1 MIGILL
7 VNLGTP
13 DEPTTPAVRRYLRR
27 FLSDPLVID
36 IHPLARWLLVNLV
49 IAPFRSPKSAEAY
62 KKIWTPE
69 GSPLLVHTRNLA
81 GKVQGLLGKDYKVS
95 VGMRYGNPSIAS
107 AVDELV
113 AAGVSEIRM
122 LPLFPQ
128 YAASSTGS
136 AVAEFE
142 RTMKAQKSAP
152 PFRVLPPFYNH
163 PGFIE
168 AFAAVGGPVLK
179 RVRPDHVL
187 FSFHGLPERH
197 ILKEDPVGNRC
208 LKFDECC
215 DQDVMQNE
223 KCYRAHCFKTAHAL
237 RKKIG
242 IPDDLCGIAF
252 QSRLGRTPWLK
263 PYTDLVVPELIKS
276 GRRRLVVFCPAFV
289 ADCLETL
296 EEIGIRAR
304 EAALAAGAEAFE
316 LVPSLNDSPLWVREV
331 SSMVSRAPDQGV
343 SGTRGK

>member
-13 DEPTTPAVRRYLRR
+13 DAPTTSAVRRYLRQ
-27 FLSDPLVID
+27 FLSDPMVID
-36 IHPLARWLLVNLV
+36 INPVARALLVNFV
-49 IAPFRSPKSAEAY
+49 IAPFRSPKSAAAY
-62 KKIWTPE
+62 RKVWMPE

-81 GKVQGLLGKDYKVS
+81 KKVQDGLGERFKVA
-95 VGMRYGNPSIAS
+95 VGMRYGKPSI
-107 AVDELV
+107 E
-113 AAGVSEIRM
+113 AAVSELLKANVSEVRM

-142 RTMKAQKSAP
+142 RVMKKQDGAP
-152 PFRVLPPFYNH
+152 PFRILPPFYKDA
-163 PGFIE
+163 GFIE
-168 AFAAVGGPVLK
+168 AFAKVAEEIFEK
-179 RVRPDHVL
+179 TRPDHVL

-197 ILKEDPVGNRC
+197 ILKEDPVGNHC

-215 DQDVMQNE
+215 DQDVMQNQ
-223 KCYRAHCFKTAHAL
+223 KCYRSHAFKTAHAL
-237 RKKIG
+237 RKRLG
-242 IPDDLCGIAF
+242 IPDDVCSVSF

-263 PYTDLVVPELIKS
+263 PYTDLVIPELVKEGKKRI
-276 GRRRLVVFCPAFV
+276 VVFCPAFV

-304 EAALAAGAEAFE
+304 ESATAAGAEAFE
-316 LVPSLNDSPLWVREV
+316 FVPSLNDSPLWVDAVCRMAR
-331 SSMVSRAPDQGV
+331 S
-343 SGTRGK
+343 

>member
-13 DEPTTPAVRRYLRR
+13 DAPTTPAVRRYLRQ
-27 FLSDPLVID
+27 FLSDPRVID
-36 IHPLARWLLVNLV
+36 IHPMARWMLVNLV

-69 GSPLLVHTRNLA
+69 GSPLLVHTNNLA
-81 GKVQGLLGKDYKVS
+81 KKVQAVLGTDYKVA
-95 VGMRYGNPSIAS
+95 VGMRYGNPSILS
-107 AVDELV
+107 AVDSLI
-113 AAGVSEIRM
+113 AAGVSELRM

-142 RTMKAQKSAP
+142 RVMTSKKGAP

-163 PGFIE
+163 PAFIE
-168 AFAAVGGPVLK
+168 AFAAVGEPVLE

-197 ILKEDPVGNRC
+197 ILKEDTVGNHC

-215 DQDVMQNE
+215 DQDVIQNQR
-223 KCYRAHCFKTAHAL
+223 CYRSHAFKTARAL
-237 RKKIG
+237 MERIG
-242 IPDDLCGIAF
+242 IPDDVCSVSF

-263 PYTDLVVPELIKS
+263 PYTDLVIPELIQE
-276 GRRRLVVFCPAFV
+276 GRKRLVVFCPAFV

-296 EEIGIRAR
+296 EEIGIRAK
-304 EAALAAGAEAFE
+304 ASALAHGAEAFE
-316 LVPSLNDSPLWVREV
+316 LIPSLNDHPLWVEAVTELV
-331 SSMVSRAPDQGV
+331 SSGGSAACG
-343 SGTRGK
+343 

>member
-13 DEPTTPAVRRYLRR
+13 DAPTTSAVRRYLRQ
-27 FLSDPLVID
+27 FLSDPMVID
-36 IHPLARWLLVNLV
+36 IHPMARWMLVNFV

-62 KKIWTPE
+62 RKVWTPE
-69 GSPLLVHTRNLA
+69 GSPLLVNTRRLA
-81 GKVQGLLGKDYKVS
+81 KKVQEKLGEGYKVAA
-95 VGMRYGNPSIAS
+95 GMRYGNPSIVS
-107 AVDELV
+107 AVTSLIE
-113 AAGVSEIRM
+113 AGVSEIRM

-142 RTMKAQKSAP
+142 RVMKSVKNAP
-152 PFRVLPPFYNH
+152 PFRVLPSFYKH

-168 AFAAVGGPVLK
+168 AFARIGETVLEK
-179 RVRPDHVL
+179 VRPDHVL

-197 ILKEDPVGNRC
+197 ILKEDPVGNHC

-215 DQDVMQNE
+215 DQDVMQNQR
-223 KCYRAHCFKTAHAL
+223 CYRSHAFKTARAL
-237 RKKIG
+237 MKRIG
-242 IPDDLCGIAF
+242 IPDDVCSVSF

-263 PYTDLVVPELIKS
+263 PYTDLVVPELVKK
-276 GRRRLVVFCPAFV
+276 GRKRLVVFCPTFV

-304 EAALAAGAEAFE
+304 ESAMAAGAETFE
-316 LVPSLNDSPLWVREV
+316 LVPSLNDHPLWVEAVAGLV
-331 SSMVSRAPDQGV
+331 SSAGASSCG
-343 SGTRGK
+343 